1 MRLQRPA
8 LFAWLCAV
16 AGSTRGQSTVSVYLP
31 EYSDSD
37 WAALRGSVISSD
49 KSVTA
54 YTVFCA
60 DQAPS
65 CQIAGEL
72 PFVFTEGAHTLVY
85 KGSEPGTLTADL
97 ECKLEGKTAATCT
110 GSSSFGS
117 HYRQGTVTGPTQTV
131 WTSTFAA
138 AQVTW
143 GVLTL
148 TTPGPQSATTDL
160 DGSVVATMTSAPSS
174 TSGAGRLLGD
184 SWVMMA
190 AVGLV
195 FLFR

>member
-37 WAALRGSVISSD
+37 WAALRGSVISSVSACPPRHPSPQQCHPNNHQD

-85 KGSEPGTLTADL
+85 KGSEPGTLFV
-97 ECKLEGKTAATCT
+97 
-110 GSSSFGS
+110 S
-117 HYRQGTVTGPTQTV
+117 P
-131 WTSTFAA
+131 
-138 AQVTW
+138 
-143 GVLTL
+143 
-148 TTPGPQSATTDL
+148 
-160 DGSVVATMTSAPSS
+160 PSPLH
-174 TSGAGRLLGD
+174 R
-184 SWVMMA
+184 
-190 AVGLV
+190 
-195 FLFR
+195 RHR